1 MIMLT
6 NEQEK
11 LKKEI
16 LEIAGVTPMSRFD
29 VKKAIRD
36 RIDYLKNYVRKSGM
50 KGIVLGISG
59 GVDSTTA
66 GSLSQ
71 IAMKELREEG
81 YEAQFIAVRLPY
93 KVQLDEEDAQEA
105 VKFINADQ
113 IVDVNIGNGTDGI
126 FNSVLS
132 ALYSSTMNEE
142 KELAT
147 NDFVKG
153 NVKARMRMI
162 AQYAIAGKF
171 GCLVLGTDHNAEFT
185 AGFYTKHG
193 DGACD
198 LTVLNG
204 LNKRQVR
211 ACAKELG
218 APEWLW
224 SKVATADLEEDNPQV
239 SDEIALGFKYD
250 DMDDFLEGK
259 EIEIEAEKR
268 IIQQYKITIHKREM
282 PVGFE

>member
-1 MIMLT
+1 MLT

-282 PVGFE
+282 PLGFE

>member
-1 MIMLT
+1 MLT
-6 NEQEK
+6 NEQQK

-16 LEIAGVTPMSRFD
+16 LDIAGVIPMSQFN
-29 VKKAIRD
+29 VKKAIRE
-36 RIDYLKNYVRKSGM
+36 RINYLKNYVRKSGM

-66 GSLSQ
+66 GALSQ

-81 YEAQFIAVRLPY
+81 YHAQFIAVRLPY
-93 KVQLDEEDAQEA
+93 KIQLDEEDAQEA
-105 VKFINADQ
+105 IKFINADQ
-113 IVDVNIGNGTDGI
+113 IVDINIGNGTDGI
-126 FNSVLS
+126 FDSVLS
-132 ALYSSTMNEE
+132 GIHNSTINEE

-185 AGFYTKHG
+185 SGFYTKHG

-218 APEWLW
+218 APEFLW

-239 SDEIALGFKYD
+239 SDEIALGFKYE

-268 IIQQYKITIHKREM
+268 IIQQYKITIHKRNM